1 MDPGGTTMDKK
12 EVRSL
17 KITKFLACF
26 VLLIFGLSFF
36 LWPDDRAKDFA
47 QSIGLVLAVAGI
59 IEALILL
66 IKSDKD
72 TRGIGFIIL
81 TVICLGLAGL
91 GVFFAIKPDKLVD
104 TFGYLFGIAALLM
117 AAYNIYLSLGII
129 RKNNGEKWGV
139 AIILS
144 LITFALAVIV
154 IIKADDMTN
163 GLKRF
168 IGVMLIIAAIS
179 EFWNSISI
187 KAADKNKAKAIE
199 AKTVKDAED

>member
-1 MDPGGTTMDKK
+1 MNKK

-129 RKNNGEKWGV
+129 RTNNGEKWGV
-139 AIILS
+139 SIILS

-168 IGVMLIIAAIS
+168 IGVMLIVAAIS

>member
-168 IGVMLIIAAIS
+168 IGVMLIVAAIS

>member
-72 TRGIGFIIL
+72 TRGIGFIIQ
-81 TVICLGLAGL
+81 VS
-91 GVFFAIKPDKLVD
+91 
-104 TFGYLFGIAALLM
+104 
-117 AAYNIYLSLGII
+117 AYSLRSSRI
-129 RKNNGEKWGV
+129 
-139 AIILS
+139 
-144 LITFALAVIV
+144 
-154 IIKADDMTN
+154 
-163 GLKRF
+163 
-168 IGVMLIIAAIS
+168 
-179 EFWNSISI
+179 NS
-187 KAADKNKAKAIE
+187 
-199 AKTVKDAED
+199 

>member
-1 MDPGGTTMDKK
+1 MDPGGTTMNKK

-72 TRGIGFIIL
+72 TRGVGFIIL

-168 IGVMLIIAAIS
+168 IGVMLIVAAIS

>member
-1 MDPGGTTMDKK
+1 MDPGGTTMNKK

-168 IGVMLIIAAIS
+168 IGVMLIVAAIS

>member
-168 IGVMLIIAAIS
+168 VGVMLIVAAIS

>member
-1 MDPGGTTMDKK
+1 MDKK

-168 IGVMLIIAAIS
+168 VGVMLIVAAIS

>member
-1 MDPGGTTMDKK
+1 
-12 EVRSL
+12 
-17 KITKFLACF
+17 
-26 VLLIFGLSFF
+26 
-36 LWPDDRAKDFA
+36 
-47 QSIGLVLAVAGI
+47 
-59 IEALILL
+59 
-66 IKSDKD
+66 
-72 TRGIGFIIL
+72 
-81 TVICLGLAGL
+81 
-91 GVFFAIKPDKLVD
+91 
-104 TFGYLFGIAALLM
+104 M

-168 IGVMLIIAAIS
+168 IGVMLIVAAIS

>member
-1 MDPGGTTMDKK
+1 MDPGGTTMNKK

-129 RKNNGEKWGV
+129 RTNNGEKWGV
-139 AIILS
+139 SIILS

-168 IGVMLIIAAIS
+168 IGVMLIVAAIS